1 MDEDLDINQ
10 LKFLKCLGKPFKS
23 AFGILT
29 LKSGVIILSII
40 DIIISVF
47 SLLYLSSSLHILQ
60 PHKMIHLSEGIR
72 LLMSFMKVLNIPF
85 TLIGLKGIIELDKK
99 LLSLY
104 CKFEIFEV
112 CAQAA
117 LDVLSLE
124 VTIFRHGSFHI
135 RLFMAKLIIFLF
147 FNVFSFVSTKI
158 IWSSCVMIENGSIEM
173 VLYGEDAVKLMRES
187 QVGRNKMI
195 EPGME
200 IKIDR
205 YEDLE

>member
-1 MDEDLDINQ
+1 MDEDLDVSQ
-10 LKFLKCLGKPFKS
+10 LTFLYCLGRPYKS

-29 LKSGVIILSII
+29 LKSGVVMLSII
-40 DIIISVF
+40 DIIISTF
-47 SLLYLSSSLHILQ
+47 SLLYLSSSLHVLR
-60 PHKMIHLSEGIR
+60 PHKMIHLAEGIH
-72 LLMSFMKVLNIPF
+72 LLMSLIQVLSIPF
-85 TLIGLKGIIELDKK
+85 TLMGLKGIIELDKK

-104 CKFEIFEV
+104 CKFEIFEIFV
-112 CAQAA
+112 QAA

-124 VTIFRHGSFHI
+124 VTIFRHGSFHL
-135 RLFMAKLIIFLF
+135 RLFMAKLIILFF

-158 IWSSCVMIENGSIEM
+158 IWSTCVMIENGSTEV

-187 QVGRNKMI
+187 KMGRMEMQII

-205 YEDLE
+205 F

>member
-1 MDEDLDINQ
+1 MDENLDVCQ
-10 LKFLKCLGKPFKS
+10 LTFLYCLGRPYKS

-29 LKSGVIILSII
+29 LKSGVVMLTII
-40 DIIISVF
+40 DIIISTF
-47 SLLYLSSSLHILQ
+47 SLLYLSSSLHILR
-60 PHKMIHLSEGIR
+60 PHKMIHLAEGIH
-72 LLMSFMKVLNIPF
+72 LLMSLIQVLSIPF
-85 TLIGLKGIIELDKK
+85 TLMGLKGIIELDKK

-104 CKFEIFEV
+104 CKFEIFEICV
-112 CAQAA
+112 QAA

-124 VTIFRHGSFHI
+124 VTIFRHGSFHL
-135 RLFMAKLIIFLF
+135 RLFMAKLIILFF

-158 IWSSCVMIENGSIEM
+158 IWSTCVMIENGSTEV

-187 QVGRNKMI
+187 KMGRMEMQII

-205 YEDLE
+205 F